1 MWAKQNTDLTVKTNP
16 DALEE
21 KVYSPRFVDAISAAA
36 VIVTSTAVVVT
47 STTVVV
53 ASVAVTSMVTSVPAA
68 AVMVTSTAVAVTA
81 FVQPAYSWLKTHQVS
96 CSCIF
101 SGPHRSWIVFCLY
114 LKIEFRFCDRG
125 REW

>member
-1 MWAKQNTDLTVKTNP
+1 VWAKHNTDLTVKANP

-53 ASVAVTSMVTSVPAA
+53 ASVAVTSMVTSVPASAA

-81 FVQPAYSWLKTHQVS
+81 FVPPAYSWFKTHQVS

-101 SGPHRSWIVFCLY
+101 SGPHRSCVVFCLY
-114 LKIEFRFCDRG
+114 LQNRVSLMR
-125 REW
+125 